1 MDFKCLNN
9 NVKLHYNPHI
19 YHKLI
24 LYLDHPYY
32 MILYLLI
39 EMYLSEYD
47 IPYTFNNN
55 YILIHNLEEDNIEKI
70 IELICVTLSTL
81 LNYFEIELDLFN
93 EIYKYL
99 KNIRYFKL
107 INFMFPNYNHVFD
120 CKEISFN
127 NVNKSI
133 KYFFK
138 NSQIYFLTS
147 SKRIFNNF
155 NFNLIKRINKKNI
168 NKNYYLLPYKKFKT
182 LDNLDNLIGIYLN
195 NLEYYEHYVL
205 DLLLIILEKKLYICE
220 TYWISKN
227 YKILIIPYICL
238 NTLTRFVKKIKNYD
252 FEIDINLDLIIKNK
266 NIIDY
271 INYKKFN
278 LNIYN
283 QISKDDIIKLSQKIF
298 NKDNIKFL
306 KK

>member
-93 EIYKYL
+93 
-99 KNIRYFKL
+99 
-107 INFMFPNYNHVFD
+107 
-120 CKEISFN
+120 
-127 NVNKSI
+127 
-133 KYFFK
+133 
-138 NSQIYFLTS
+138 
-147 SKRIFNNF
+147 
-155 NFNLIKRINKKNI
+155 
-168 NKNYYLLPYKKFKT
+168 
-182 LDNLDNLIGIYLN
+182 
-195 NLEYYEHYVL
+195 
-205 DLLLIILEKKLYICE
+205 
-220 TYWISKN
+220 
-227 YKILIIPYICL
+227 
-238 NTLTRFVKKIKNYD
+238 
-252 FEIDINLDLIIKNK
+252 
-266 NIIDY
+266 
-271 INYKKFN
+271 
-278 LNIYN
+278 
-283 QISKDDIIKLSQKIF
+283 
-298 NKDNIKFL
+298 
-306 KK
+306 